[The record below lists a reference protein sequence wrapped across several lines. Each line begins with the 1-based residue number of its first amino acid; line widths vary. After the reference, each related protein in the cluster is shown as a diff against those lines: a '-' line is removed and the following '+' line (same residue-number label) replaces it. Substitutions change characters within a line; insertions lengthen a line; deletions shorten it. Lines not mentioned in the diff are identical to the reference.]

1 MNTLPGP
8 GQYNQD
14 DSIVKKSS
22 ASIRMTSQKRSVNMP
37 GVDATESPGPGHFT
51 SVDGGWSGGH
61 RFEKHDRFESID
73 ETPGPGTYD
82 A

>member
-1 MNTLPGP
+1 
-8 GQYNQD
+8 
-14 DSIVKKSS
+14 
-22 ASIRMTSQKRSVNMP
+22 MP